1 MLTGIKNMFTRKRTA
16 RDGFSRSPAQIRALE
31 KAAQKLREQRREAA
45 KEHRIRTAIRNNIAE
60 REGFKRRMTRRAEVE
75 AAASK
80 HPDRMVHCTV
90 CNNFTH
96 ADHFCKSCGAHPA
109 GSGRKGRRRKSHRKS
124 HRRSYTKPYKGSMNN
139 RHTRKLR
146 R

>member
-1 MLTGIKNMFTRKRTA
+1 MISRVKGMFTRKRTA

-31 KAAQKLREQRREAA
+31 KAAQKLREHRREAA
-45 KEHRIRTAIRNNIAE
+45 KEHRIRTAMRNNIAE
-60 REGFKRRMTRRAEVE
+60 RKGFKRRMTRRAEVE

-96 ADHFCKSCGAHPA
+96 ADFFCKSCGLIA

>member
-16 RDGFSRSPAQIRALE
+16 RDGFTRSPAQIRALE

-60 REGFKRRMTRRAEVE
+60 REGLKRRMTRRAEVE

-96 ADHFCKSCGAHPA
+96 ADHFCTLCGAHPA
-109 GSGRKGRRRKSHRKS
+109 GSGRRKKKRGTRSVSRRRS
-124 HRRSYTKPYKGSMNN
+124 HRRQ
-139 RHTRKLR
+139 TRKSR